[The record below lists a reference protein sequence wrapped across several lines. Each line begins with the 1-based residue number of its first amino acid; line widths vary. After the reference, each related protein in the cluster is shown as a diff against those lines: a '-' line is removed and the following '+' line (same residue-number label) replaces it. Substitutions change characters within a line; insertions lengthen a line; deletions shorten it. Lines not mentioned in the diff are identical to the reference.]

1 MLLSLIIHNISLK
14 GSGSIGKYQRFRL
27 KLAMKIFLTALGD
40 NNITRFC
47 DIDARSDDGGPGSGP
62 AGEPPPDSA
71 GGAGD

>member
-1 MLLSLIIHNISLK
+1 MLLKPDYSQHFFK
-14 GSGSIGKYQRFRL
+14 RFRFHRQVSTIQ

-40 NNITRFC
+40 NTITRFC
-47 DIDARSDDGGPGSGP
+47 DIDARSDDGGPGPGP